1 MGARLSRSAT
11 RRALDPQAAGGYFD
25 ITAGNRAVDA
35 RRLDAT
41 FPVNQG
47 GAVTAIDNA
56 STTAR
61 RRNSEA
67 ASLDGRGKPSGRDR
81 ARFPRVSPGALL
93 RW

>member
-11 RRALDPQAAGGYFD
+11 RRALAPQVAGGYFEV
-25 ITAGNRAVDA
+25 TAGNRAIGA

-41 FPVNQG
+41 FAVNQG

-56 STTAR
+56 STTGR

-67 ASLDGRGKPSGRDR
+67 ASLNDRGKPSGRDR
-81 ARFPRVSPGALL
+81 GRFPRVSPGALL